1 MLLELW
7 NSFDY
12 TCSKSS
18 SKLGKFGLS
27 LFSVFLQNFFDVREQ
42 KYKTLIFNSSIT
54 REIMI
59 NTYELCTSKKI
70 VVEMLPWTTGSK
82 HFSIEAL
89 YFAHELR
96 LSPRILLDMASVGL
110 HNPRQD
116 SGTSES
122 SQHFVAIASTSA
134 TPIHKRILYY
144 YSLNQWSG
152 WRI

>member
-1 MLLELW
+1 MYFVSMLLALW

-18 SKLGKFGLS
+18 SRLGKYGLS
-27 LFSVFLQNFFDVREQ
+27 LFSVFLQNFFDSREQ

-54 REIMI
+54 RAVM
-59 NTYELCTSKKI
+59 NYVGVRKFWVDMS
-70 VVEMLPWTTGSK
+70 PWTTGLK

-89 YFAHELR
+89 YFAHALR
-96 LSPRILLDMASVGL
+96 LSPRIFRDMASVGL
-110 HNPRQD
+110 HNPRQN

-134 TPIHKRILYY
+134 TPIHKKI
-144 YSLNQWSG
+144 W
-152 WRI
+152 